1 MEMMMPRG
9 NPIRRPRG
17 ADPAVPRTLF
27 ELLYYGPAQF
37 GGCPFSFFVSFFVSF
52 LFYFSFFCSNLKIVQ
67 IQKVFKFENC
77 SNLKI
82 VQISNFVQ
90 I

>member
-1 MEMMMPRG
+1 MPPAG
-9 NPIRRPRG
+9 G
-17 ADPAVPRTLF
+17 AGRDAPRTSMGISDC
-27 ELLYYGPAQF
+27 GPTQF
-37 GGCPFSFFVSFFVSF
+37 GGCAFSFFLLFSFSFSF
-52 LFYFSFFCSNLKIVQ
+52 LFLLYLFWFSLFL
-67 IQKVFKFENC
+67 FKFENCSDFKVC